1 MNIALLFG
9 SFNPVHNGHLAMAH
23 AALQSNTCDEV
34 WFVVSPHNPLKSL
47 NTLASSNDRAHMV
60 SLALQNESKIKICT
74 IEFDMPTPSY
84 TIHTIRKLKEEYPSF
99 NFQILCGTDVVN
111 SLPAWYK
118 FKELIQAVKFLV
130 CSREIENQFA
140 SHSLVQEFPNQ
151 FEFIP
156 FEAMDVSSTMIRK
169 NIVNTGNSAQVTEQV
184 WAFILSHGL
193 YGCVKGKKS

>member
-23 AALQSNTCDEV
+23 AALQSNKCDEV

-47 NTLASSNDRAHMV
+47 NTLASANDRAHMV
-60 SLALQNESKIKICT
+60 SLALQNESNIKICT

-99 NFQILCGTDVVN
+99 NFHILCGTDVVN

-140 SHSLVQEFPNQ
+140 SHSLVQDYSEQ
-151 FEFIP
+151 FEFIA
-156 FEAMDVSSTMIRK
+156 FEPLDISSTQIREQLSQA
-169 NIVNTGNSAQVTEQV
+169 GESSQVTEQV
-184 WAFILSHGL
+184 QDYIIAQRL
-193 YGCVKGKKS
+193 YGV

>member
-47 NTLASSNDRAHMV
+47 NTLASANDRAHMV

-84 TIHTIRKLKEEYPSF
+84 TIHTVLKLKEEYPSF
-99 NFQILCGTDVVN
+99 NFHILCGTDVVN
-111 SLPAWYK
+111 QLSAWYK
-118 FKELIQAVKFLV
+118 YEELIQSVTFLV
-130 CSREIENQFA
+130 CSRETD
-140 SHSLVQEFPNQ
+140 QEISSNEWIKKFPEQ

-156 FEAMDVSSTMIRK
+156 FEAIDVSSTMIRK
-169 NIVNTGNSAQVTEQV
+169 SIANSGKSDDLSESVNQ
-184 WAFILSHGL
+184 FIIDKKL
-193 YGCVKGKKS
+193 YHDTDRVE

>member
-9 SFNPVHNGHLAMAH
+9 SFNPVHNGHLAMGH
-23 AALQSNTCDEV
+23 AALQSDKCDEV

-47 NTLASSNDRAHMV
+47 DTLASANDRAHMV

-84 TIHTIRKLKEEYPSF
+84 TIHTIFKLKEEYPSF
-99 NFQILCGTDVVN
+99 NFHILCGTDVVN

-140 SHSLVQEFPNQ
+140 QHTLVQDHPEQ
-151 FEFIP
+151 FEFIAFKP
-156 FEAMDVSSTMIRK
+156 LEISSSSIRENLPHSFNSKVISEDVIEYIITHK
-169 NIVNTGNSAQVTEQV
+169 LY
-184 WAFILSHGL
+184 LSE
-193 YGCVKGKKS
+193 

>member
-23 AALQSNTCDEV
+23 AALQSNTCEEV

-47 NTLASSNDRAHMV
+47 NTLASANDRAHMV
-60 SLALQNESKIKICT
+60 SLALQNESNIKICT

-84 TIHTIRKLKEEYPSF
+84 TIHTVLKLKEEYPSF
-99 NFQILCGTDVVN
+99 NFHILCGTDVVN

-118 FKELIQAVKFLV
+118 FKELIQEVKFLV

-140 SHSLVQEFPNQ
+140 SHSLVQEFPKQ
-151 FEFIP
+151 FEFIAFDP
-156 FEAMDVSSTMIRK
+156 IEISSTQIRK
-169 NIVNTGNSAQVTEQV
+169 TLVNSRKSDDLSESVNQ
-184 WAFILSHGL
+184 FIFEKKL
-193 YGCVKGKKS
+193 YQ

>member
-23 AALQSNTCDEV
+23 AALQSNKCDEV

-47 NTLASSNDRAHMV
+47 NTLASANDRAHMV
-60 SLALQNESKIKICT
+60 SLAIQDESKIKICT
-74 IEFDMPTPSY
+74 IEFNMPTPSY
-84 TIHTIRKLKEEYPSF
+84 TIHTVQKLKRHFHEHVF
-99 NFQILCGTDVVN
+99 FLLCGTDIVH

-118 FKELIQAVKFLV
+118 YQELIQSLKFLV

-140 SHSLVQEFPNQ
+140 NHSLVQEFPNQ

-156 FEAMDVSSTMIRK
+156 FEAIDVSSTMIIK
-169 NIVNTGNSAQVTEQV
+169 NIANSGKSDDLSESVNQ
-184 WAFILSHGL
+184 FIFENKL
-193 YGCVKGKKS
+193 YQ

>member
-23 AALQSNTCDEV
+23 AALQSNKCDEV

-47 NTLASSNDRAHMV
+47 NTLASANDRAHMV
-60 SLALQNESKIKICT
+60 SLALMHEERIKLCT
-74 IEFDMPTPSY
+74 IEFDMPKPSY

-99 NFQILCGTDVVN
+99 NFHILCGTDVVN

-118 FKELIQAVKFLV
+118 YEELIQSVTFLV

-140 SHSLVQEFPNQ
+140 SHSLVQEFPEQ
-151 FEFIP
+151 FEFIAFDP
-156 FEAMDVSSTMIRK
+156 IEISSTQIRETLANSGK
-169 NIVNTGNSAQVTEQV
+169 SNDLSESVNQ
-184 WAFILSHGL
+184 FIFEKKL
-193 YGCVKGKKS
+193 YQ

>member
-23 AALQSNTCDEV
+23 AALQSNKCDEV

-47 NTLASSNDRAHMV
+47 DTLASANDRAHMV
-60 SLALQNESKIKICT
+60 SLTLQNESKINICT

-84 TIHTIRKLKEEYPSF
+84 TIHTIYKLKEEYPSF
-99 NFQILCGTDVVN
+99 NFHILCGTDVVH

-130 CSREIENQFA
+130 CLREIENQFA
-140 SHSLVQEFPNQ
+140 QHTLVQDYSEQ
-151 FEFIP
+151 FDFIA
-156 FEAMDVSSTMIRK
+156 FEPLDISSTKIREQLSQA
-169 NIVNTGNSAQVTEQV
+169 GESSQVTEQV
-184 WAFILSHGL
+184 QDYIIAQRL
-193 YGCVKGKKS
+193 YGV

>member
-23 AALQSNTCDEV
+23 AALQSNKCDEV

-47 NTLASSNDRAHMV
+47 DTLASANDRAHMV
-60 SLALQNESKIKICT
+60 SLALQNEGKIKICT

-84 TIHTIRKLKEEYPSF
+84 TIHTIFKLKEEYPSF
-99 NFQILCGTDVVN
+99 NFHILCGTDVVN

-118 FKELIQAVKFLV
+118 FEELIQAVKFLV

-140 SHSLVQEFPNQ
+140 SHSLVQDYPEQ
-151 FEFIP
+151 FEFIG
-156 FEAMDVSSTMIRK
+156 FEPLDISSSSIRQ
-169 NIVNTGNSAQVTEQV
+169 N
-184 WAFILSHGL
+184 LSHSINSKVISEDVIEYIITHKL
-193 YGCVKGKKS
+193 YLSE

>member
-23 AALQSNTCDEV
+23 AALQSNTCNEV
-34 WFVVSPHNPLKSL
+34 WLVVSPHNPLKSL
-47 NTLASSNDRAHMV
+47 NTLASANDRAHMV

-99 NFQILCGTDVVN
+99 NFHILCGTDVVN

-118 FKELIQAVKFLV
+118 FQELIHEVKFLV
-130 CSREIENQFA
+130 CSREIENQFV
-140 SHSLVQEFPNQ
+140 SHSLVQEFPEQ

-156 FEAMDVSSTMIRK
+156 FEAMDVSSTQIREQLSQA
-169 NIVNTGNSAQVTEQV
+169 GESSQVTEQV
-184 WAFILSHGL
+184 LAFILSQGL
-193 YGCVKGKKS
+193 YGCKR

>member
-23 AALQSNTCDEV
+23 AALQSNKCDEV

-47 NTLASSNDRAHMV
+47 NTLASANDRAHMV
-60 SLALQNESKIKICT
+60 SLSLQNESKMRICM

-99 NFQILCGTDVVN
+99 NFHILCGTDVVN

-118 FKELIQAVKFLV
+118 YEELIREVKFLV
-130 CSREIENQFA
+130 CSREMENQFEQ
-140 SHSLVQEFPNQ
+140 HSLIQDHPEQ

-156 FEAMDVSSTMIRK
+156 FEAVDISSTQIRES
-169 NIVNTGNSAQVTEQV
+169 IMNTGNSAQVTEQV
-184 WAFILSHGL
+184 LAFILSNGL
-193 YGCVKGKKS
+193 YGSNR

>member
-23 AALQSNTCDEV
+23 AALQSNKCDEV

-47 NTLASSNDRAHMV
+47 DTLASANDRAHMV

-99 NFQILCGTDVVN
+99 NFHILCGTDVVH

-118 FKELIQAVKFLV
+118 YEELIQEVKFLV
-130 CSREIENQFA
+130 CTREIENQFA
-140 SHSLVQEFPNQ
+140 SHSLVQDYSEQ
-151 FEFIP
+151 FEFIA
-156 FEAMDVSSTMIRK
+156 FEAMDVSSTEIREQLSQ
-169 NIVNTGNSAQVTEQV
+169 TGESSQVTEQV
-184 WAFILSHGL
+184 LAFILSQGL
-193 YGCVKGKKS
+193 YGCKR

>member
-23 AALQSNTCDEV
+23 AALQSYKIDEV

-47 NTLASSNDRAHMV
+47 NTLASANDRAHMV

-84 TIHTIRKLKEEYPSF
+84 TIHTIHKLKEEYPSF
-99 NFQILCGTDVVN
+99 NLHILCGTDVVN

-118 FKELIQAVKFLV
+118 FKELIQEVKFLV

-140 SHSLVQEFPNQ
+140 SHSLVQDYSEQ
-151 FEFIP
+151 FEFIA
-156 FEAMDVSSTMIRK
+156 FEAMDVSSTIIRES
-169 NIVNTGNSAQVTEQV
+169 IVNSGKSDDLSKSVNQ
-184 WAFILSHGL
+184 FIIDKKL
-193 YGCVKGKKS
+193 YK

>member
-9 SFNPVHNGHLAMAH
+9 SFNPVHNGHLAMAR
-23 AALQSNTCDEV
+23 AALEANTINEV

-47 NTLASSNDRAHMV
+47 DTLASTNDRAHMV

-84 TIHTIRKLKEEYPSF
+84 TIHTVKKLKRHF
-99 NFQILCGTDVVN
+99 HDHVFFLLCGTDVVS

-118 FKELIQAVKFLV
+118 YEELIQAVKFLV
-130 CSREIENQFA
+130 CSRETNTEN
-140 SHSLVQEFPNQ
+140 SEHSLVQQFPKQ

-156 FEAMDVSSTMIRK
+156 FQPLNVSSTQIRESIANSGK
-169 NIVNTGNSAQVTEQV
+169 SDDLSAQVQEYIIAQK
-184 WAFILSHGL
+184 L
-193 YGCVKGKKS
+193 YCL

>member
-23 AALQSNTCDEV
+23 AALQSNKCDEV

-47 NTLASSNDRAHMV
+47 ETLASANDRAHMV
-60 SLALQNESKIKICT
+60 SLALQNESKSKICT

-99 NFQILCGTDVVN
+99 NFHILCGTDVVN

-118 FKELIQAVKFLV
+118 FKELIQGVKFLV

-140 SHSLVQEFPNQ
+140 SHSLVQDYSEQFDFIAFDPIEISSTQIRKTLANSGKSVDLSESVNQ
-151 FEFIP
+151 FIIEN
-156 FEAMDVSSTMIRK
+156 K
-169 NIVNTGNSAQVTEQV
+169 
-184 WAFILSHGL
+184 L
-193 YGCVKGKKS
+193 YK

>member
-23 AALQSNTCDEV
+23 AALQSNKIDEV
-34 WFVVSPHNPLKSL
+34 WFVVSPHNPLKLL
-47 NTLASSNDRAHMV
+47 NTLASANDRAHMV

-84 TIHTIRKLKEEYPSF
+84 TIHTIRKLQEEYHSI
-99 NFQILCGTDVVN
+99 NFHILCGTDVVN

-118 FKELIQAVKFLV
+118 FKELIQEVKFLV

-140 SHSLVQEFPNQ
+140 SHSLVQDYSEQ
-151 FEFIP
+151 FEFIA
-156 FEAMDVSSTMIRK
+156 FEAMDVSSTIIRESISNSGK
-169 NIVNTGNSAQVTEQV
+169 SDNLSESVNQ
-184 WAFILSHGL
+184 FIFENKL
-193 YGCVKGKKS
+193 YQ